1 VIYPAFVSD
10 VTRILDRVQQGDGQL
25 LYSLP
30 EQNTG
35 VGWLAWSPDIHRLA
49 VSRSNGEI
57 AIWNLP
63 EIERVLASLELS
75 P

>member
-1 VIYPAFVSD
+1 VDLWEVK
-10 VTRILDRVQQGDGQL
+10 TGRL

-30 EQNTG
+30 EQNGT
-35 VGWLAWSPDIHRLA
+35 VWWQAWSPDSRHLA
-49 VSRSNGEI
+49 ISRSTGEI

-63 EIERVLASLELS
+63 EIERVLARLGLS